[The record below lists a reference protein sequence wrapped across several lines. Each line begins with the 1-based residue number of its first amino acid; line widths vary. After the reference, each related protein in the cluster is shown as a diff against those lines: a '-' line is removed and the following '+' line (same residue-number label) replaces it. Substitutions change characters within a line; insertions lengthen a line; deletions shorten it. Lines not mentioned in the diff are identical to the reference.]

1 MTPKVNHR
9 LFDAITEEFKLKNDA
24 DLGRFLDLP
33 PPQISRIRHHRYNV
47 SGDMILRIYDKT
59 DWSIEKIRNHLVDP
73 E

>member
-1 MTPKVNHR
+1 MNPKINHR
-9 LFDAITEEFKLKNDA
+9 LLDAIVEEFDLKNDA
-24 DLGRFLDLP
+24 ALAQFLDVAP
-33 PPQISRIRHHRYNV
+33 PHISRIRHDKYNV